1 MAAIVTGGGSPADAG
16 GHMSIGSAVALELAA
31 RGWSVLVVDLS
42 LERAERTVA
51 AIAAAGGEAAA
62 WQCDVGVGQEVERM
76 VGGCVARFGG
86 IGARPTAPT
95 RALLL
100 SPLSLSR
107 RRWCRQRGWPTWWG

>member
-31 RGWSVLVVDLS
+31 RGWSVLVVDLA

-62 WQCDVGVGQEVERM
+62 WQCDVSVGQEVERM
-76 VGGCVARFGG
+76 VGGCVERFGG
-86 IGARPTAPT
+86 IGELRPHP
-95 RALLL
+95 RALLTFTPDPEPVL
-100 SPLSLSR
+100 
-107 RRWCRQRGWPTWWG
+107 RQRALPTWWA